1 MRRYFLSLMLASLCA
16 AMQKKGKP
24 SKATDLRIL
33 DATCFRTEGIASVDG
48 KLIVE
53 SARPVQKLQLLID
66 FLNSDRQLLSTKRGE
81 VTEERLETGEESEFH
96 MQVPTPPRAVYF
108 AIRAEDG
115 SGRDLRVE
123 NEGPFEIE

>member
-1 MRRYFLSLMLASLCA
+1 
-16 AMQKKGKP
+16 MQKKGKP
-24 SKATDLRIL
+24 SKATDLRVL

-48 KLIVE
+48 KILVE

>member
-1 MRRYFLSLMLASLCA
+1 
-16 AMQKKGKP
+16 MQKKGKQ
-24 SKATDLRIL
+24 SKPTDLRIL

-53 SARPVQKLQLLID
+53 STRPVQKLQLILD

-81 VTEERLETGEESEFH
+81 VTEEKLETGEESEFH

-108 AIRAEDG
+108 SIRAEDG
-115 SGRDLRVE
+115 GGRDLRVE
-123 NEGPFEIE
+123 NDGPFEIE

>member
-1 MRRYFLSLMLASLCA
+1 
-16 AMQKKGKP
+16 MQKKGKP
-24 SKATDLRIL
+24 SRTTDLRIL
-33 DATCFRTEGIASVDG
+33 EATCFRTEGVASVDG

-96 MQVPTPPRAVYF
+96 MQVSTPPRAVYI

-115 SGRDLRVE
+115 YGRDLRVE